1 MSAHRPA
8 ARPFWLQGKWIMG
21 HVLAVVL
28 VVAFVNLGFWQLRR
42 LEEKQ
47 AVNAAIEARSSLPV
61 QPAEEVVSP
70 AAGFGEVERLAYR
83 RVRARGTY
91 DADASV
97 LVRSRS
103 LDGRPG
109 FHVLTPLVDD
119 DGVALVVNRGFT
131 PYTPEPA
138 QALAATQPPPGEV
151 EVTGLLLSTQE
162 REGIGP
168 TDPPEGVLSEISRVD
183 LGRLQQQ
190 YGLDLYPLFLQLE
203 AQSPPPASQLPI
215 ALGPPEQSEGNHR
228 AYAVQWFVFAA
239 IGAGGWPLLLRN
251 TASERRREAQAD
263 LPDPFLVGSPTS
275 RVGQSTENGVRGAT

>member
-1 MSAHRPA
+1 MTAHRPG
-8 ARPFWLQGKWIMG
+8 ARPFWLQGKWILG

-28 VVAFVNLGFWQLRR
+28 VVAFLSLGFWQLRR

-47 AVNAAIEARSSLPV
+47 TVNAAIEARSSLPV
-61 QPAEEVVSP
+61 QAVEEVVSP
-70 AAGFGEVERLAYR
+70 AAGFDEVERLAYR
-83 RVRARGTY
+83 RVSARGTY

-97 LVRSRS
+97 LVRSRA

-109 FHVLTPLVDD
+109 FHVLTPLVDEE
-119 DGVALVVNRGFT
+119 GAALVVNRGFA

-138 QALAATQPPPGEV
+138 EALAATQPPPGEV
-151 EVTGLLLSTQE
+151 QVTGLLFATQE
-162 REGIGP
+162 RPGIGP

-203 AQSPPPASQLPI
+203 AQSPAPANQLPVM
-215 ALGPPEQSEGNHR
+215 LGPPQQSEGNHR

-251 TASERRREAQAD
+251 TARERRREARAD
-263 LPDPFLVGSPTS
+263 LPDPLLVASTTH
-275 RVGQSTENGVRGAT
+275 VGASTENGVRGVS